1 MTEHPETPPAAP
13 AKKGLG
19 ITAMVLGIIA
29 VVIAFI
35 PVLGV
40 GGFILGLVAVVL
52 GIVAVIKRKGRGQGI
67 AGIITGVLSLIIAGI
82 VTALTGLFVSAVD
95 EEIQNSE
102 NELDSSVEETEG
114 ASEETAAEDD
124 ASSESAGSGGSDGS
138 GDAGSRENPLA
149 LGETASAGDW
159 EITINDVIFD
169 ADEQIAAENQF
180 NEEAPEGSS
189 YALIDTTVTYTG
201 DESESIVMGVSVDYV
216 ADSGETL
223 SWTDSMATAPNEL
236 DISQELYNGGSAQ
249 GNVVIAVPDEGDG
262 LVRARIGMIDTT
274 DVFFETE

>member
-1 MTEHPETPPAAP
+1 MTEYPETPPAVP

-82 VTALTGLFVSAVD
+82 VTALTGLFVTAVD

-102 NELDSSVEETEG
+102 NELDSSAEETEG
-114 ASEETAAEDD
+114 DAEESSAE
-124 ASSESAGSGGSDGS
+124 GDGET
-138 GDAGSRENPLA
+138 GSRENPLA
-149 LGETASAGDW
+149 LGETAAAGDW
-159 EITINDVIFD
+159 EVTINDVTFD
-169 ADEQIAAENQF
+169 ADEQVAAENPM
-180 NEEAPEGSS
+180 NDEAPEGSS

-201 DESESIVMGVSVDYV
+201 DESETISLGVSIDYV
-216 ADSGETL
+216 ADSGETH
-223 SWTDSMATAPNEL
+223 SAWNSDAMAVAPEEL
-236 DISQELYNGGSAQ
+236 DGTQELYTDGTAQ
-249 GNVVIAVPDEGDG
+249 GQVAIAVPDDAEG

-274 DVFFETE
+274 DAFFETE